1 EPLGGERGMRSV
13 HEFKIDRPRTVI
25 AGQSFAGPVW
35 DSAGSASV
43 GQGDRQSAVDERRG
57 DLDQSRMLHG
67 LEHLTFVDVDEAEFA
82 VAERAASVDDRGGAG
97 RMWGGADGS
106 GGAG

>member
-1 EPLGGERGMRSV
+1 CSSLLPYTTLFRS
-13 HEFKIDRPRTVI
+13 
-25 AGQSFAGPVW
+25 GQSFAGPVW
-35 DSAGSASV
+35 DSAGSASI
-43 GQGDRQSAVDERRG
+43 GQGDRQSAVDERRV

-97 RMWGGADGS
+97 LMSGALDVGETDRLS
-106 GGAG
+106 ADCLRRRR